1 MLKFLKSKTLF
12 IVIALLFVLF
22 NVLFF
27 SIADLKAAKL
37 SMWLGYGFITFSF
50 VVMACIALLFKMKTL
65 NSLTAVMPMYTF
77 TLIYF
82 LVTVVANAVMMGINF
97 DSYIA
102 PVVTNVVLI
111 ILYAIA
117 FLIAYKSFSRVDD
130 NQQMMKERAQKKMFS
145 FMQVQSLSGL
155 TDDVDIVKAIKR
167 LKETTDMSSPASTP
181 ATEPFEAEFNN
192 KISLIQMHLSGEYD
206 KQEILKE
213 LDEANRIL
221 KQRNQTL
228 MMSQSYGR

>member
-27 SIADLKAAKL
+27 SIANLKTAKL

-50 VVMACIALLFKMKTL
+50 VVMALIALFFKMKSA
-65 NSLTAVMPMYTF
+65 NSLTAVGPIYTF
-77 TLIYF
+77 TLVYF
-82 LVTVVANAVMMGINF
+82 LVTVVANAVMMGFNF
-97 DSYIA
+97 NNYIA
-102 PVVTNVVLI
+102 PVVTNVVLV
-111 ILYAIA
+111 ILYAIVL
-117 FLIAYKSFSRVDD
+117 LIAFKSFSRVDD
-130 NQQMMKERAQKKMFS
+130 NQKMMKERAQKKMFS
-145 FMQVQSLSGL
+145 FVQVQSLSGL
-155 TDDVDIVKAIKR
+155 TDDADIVRAIKK
-167 LKETTDMSSPASTP
+167 LKETVDFSSPASTP
-181 ATEPFEAEFNN
+181 ATEPFEMEFNN

-213 LDEANRIL
+213 LEEANRIL

-228 MMSQSYGR
+228 MMSQSVNG